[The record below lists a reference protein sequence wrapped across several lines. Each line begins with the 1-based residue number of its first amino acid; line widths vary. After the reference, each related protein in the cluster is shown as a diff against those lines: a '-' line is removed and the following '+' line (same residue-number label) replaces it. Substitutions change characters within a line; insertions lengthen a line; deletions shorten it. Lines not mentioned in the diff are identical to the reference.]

1 MKKYRDYSVI
11 LVLAYLAFSFIANSF
26 DPIKWTKS
34 DKVMCIVI
42 VAVGCTS
49 RMYIDEQPEK

>member
-26 DPIKWTKS
+26 DPTKWTKS

>member
-49 RMYIDEQPEK
+49 RMYIDEQAEK

>member
-1 MKKYRDYSVI
+1 MKKYRDYLVI
-11 LVLAYLAFSFIANSF
+11 FGLAYLAFSFIANNF
-26 DPIKWTKS
+26 NPTKWTKS

-49 RMYIDEQPEK
+49 RMYIDEHSEK

>member
-1 MKKYRDYSVI
+1 MKKYRAYSVI

-49 RMYIDEQPEK
+49 RMYIDEQAEK

>member
-26 DPIKWTKS
+26 NPTKWTKS

-42 VAVGCTS
+42 IAVGCTS

>member
-26 DPIKWTKS
+26 DPTKWTKS

-42 VAVGCTS
+42 IAVGCTS

>member
-26 DPIKWTKS
+26 DPTNWTKS

>member
-42 VAVGCTS
+42 IAVGCTS
-49 RMYIDEQPEK
+49 RMYIDEQAEK